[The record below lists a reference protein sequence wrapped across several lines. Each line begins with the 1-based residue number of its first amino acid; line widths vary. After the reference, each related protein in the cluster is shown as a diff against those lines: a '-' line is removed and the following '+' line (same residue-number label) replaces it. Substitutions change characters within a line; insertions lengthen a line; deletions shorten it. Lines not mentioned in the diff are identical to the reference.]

1 MSPKKIH
8 LGFTAEDE
16 VCKLLAAKQIDEVL
30 VKELRLQSRTFVAKI
45 FKKLFVRNPLGFVI
59 VRSAICMNPRII
71 AKESEVVLQAK
82 MKKLIMKLVSLKY
95 VVSKW

>member
-1 MSPKKIH
+1 M
-8 LGFTAEDE
+8 EDE

-45 FKKLFVRNPLGFVI
+45 FKKLIVRNPLGFVI
-59 VRSAICMNPRII
+59 VRSAICMNPKII
-71 AKESEVVLQAK
+71 AKESKVVLQFK